1 VDDRQVGWHRPVWPV
16 ETKRAKSLIIEV

>member
-1 VDDRQVGWHRPVWPV
+1 VDDRQVGWHRPVWPA